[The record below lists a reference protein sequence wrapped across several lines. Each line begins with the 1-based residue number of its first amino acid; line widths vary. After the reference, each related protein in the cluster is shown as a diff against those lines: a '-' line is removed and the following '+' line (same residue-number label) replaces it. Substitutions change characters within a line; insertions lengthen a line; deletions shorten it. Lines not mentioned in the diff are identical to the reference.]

1 MMGTETRLL
10 ELKERVQAVVDS
22 TAGHVSFM
30 MEDNCGQ
37 LLEKDCDVVKKA
49 ASLIK
54 IPILMAALKQ
64 VDAGNLSLSDRI
76 NLDMEN
82 RVGGAGVIQY
92 LDQETSFTLYDL
104 LTLMITVSDNSA
116 TNKIIDLVGKDF
128 VNKFC
133 TEQGL
138 SNTILERKMMDFKA
152 TDAGLEN
159 RTCARDMVAC
169 LKILLDSKSNV
180 WNRESNKLMMSMLRA
195 QQLLDK
201 LPFFMNLDTVQIANK
216 TGELPGVEHDCGIVT
231 YGDKTLVVAVL
242 VDNLVDNPTG
252 KRAIQKIG
260 RIVDEYLRSS
270 CSF

>member
-30 MEDNCGQ
+30 LEDNCGQ
-37 LLEKDCDVVKKA
+37 LLEKDCDVPKKA

-54 IPILMAALKQ
+54 IPLLMAALKQ
-64 VDAGNLSLSDRI
+64 VEAGNINLSDRMNI
-76 NLDMEN
+76 ESES

-92 LDQETSFTLYDL
+92 LDQDTSFTLCDF

-116 TNKIIDLVGKDF
+116 TNKVIDLIGIDS

-138 SNTILERKMMDFKA
+138 SNTILERKMMDVKA
-152 TDAGLEN
+152 SDAGLEN
-159 RTCARDMVAC
+159 RTCARDIVAC
-169 LKILLDSKSNV
+169 LKILLDPKSNV
-180 WNRESNKLMMSMLRA
+180 LNVESKQLMMSMLRG

-201 LPFFMNLDTVQIANK
+201 LPFFMNLNTVQVANK

-231 YGDKTLVVAVL
+231 FGEKSLIMAVL
-242 VDNLVDNPTG
+242 VDNLIENPSG

-260 RIVDEYLRSS
+260 RIIEEYLKGS
-270 CSF
+270 